1 MRLADGIRSC
11 LRWIY
16 RYWYRL
22 LVSAIAVHGNV
33 ILTAAG
39 TDIAVHRLAAVC
51 EQECASC
58 CSISGNSDGG
68 RQIG

>member
-1 MRLADGIRSC
+1 
-11 LRWIY
+11 
-16 RYWYRL
+16 

>member
-1 MRLADGIRSC
+1 
-11 LRWIY
+11 
-16 RYWYRL
+16 

-39 TDIAVHRLAAVC
+39 TDIAVHRPAALR

-58 CSISGNSDGG
+58 CSISGNRDGG